1 MSQKIINDLK
11 LGFQDVLIQ
20 PKRSALKSRKEV
32 SLERTFKFKNSNQT
46 WKGVPII
53 AANMDT
59 VGTFEIAIELTKYKM
74 LTAIH
79 KHYSIKEWDEFFSKN
94 KDLEEELCN
103 HIMVSSGTS
112 EEDFIKIKTILS
124 KYNIKFICIDVA
136 NGYSN
141 HFGEYIS
148 KVRQEFPD
156 KIILAGNVVTPDM
169 TYDLLEKGADII
181 KVGIGPGSV
190 CTTRKQT
197 GVGYPQLSAVLE
209 CSDAAHGISGFICS
223 DGGCTC
229 PGDVSKAFGG
239 DADFVM
245 LGGMFAGHSE
255 SGGEKIEKDGV
266 TYIEYYGMS
275 SDTAMNKHS
284 GGVANYRSSEGKT
297 VLLPFKGS
305 IENTVLDLLGGIRST
320 CTYVGAKE
328 LKELG
333 KCTTFIRTNEQ
344 LNNIFG
350 KS

>member
-1 MSQKIINDLK
+1 MSQKIINEIK

-20 PKRSALKSRKEV
+20 PKRSSLKSRKEV
-32 SLERTFKFKNSNQT
+32 SLERTFKFKRANET
-46 WKGVPII
+46 WTGVPII

-59 VGTFEIAIELTKYKM
+59 VGTFEIAYELSKFKM

-79 KHYSIKEWDEFFSKN
+79 KHYSVEEWKCYIEKINDKKN
-94 KDLEEELCN
+94 FLN

-112 EEDFIKIKTILS
+112 EEDFKKLNSILDI
-124 KYNIKFICIDVA
+124 YDIKFICIDIA
-136 NGYSN
+136 NGYSS
-141 HFGEYIS
+141 HFGEYIA
-148 KVRQEFPD
+148 KVRKHYPN
-156 KIILAGNVVTPDM
+156 KIILAGNVVTADM

-197 GVGYPQLSAVLE
+197 GVGYPQLSAVIE

-239 DADFVM
+239 DSDFVM
-245 LGGMFAGHSE
+245 IGGLFAGHNE
-255 SGGEKIEKDGV
+255 SGGEKIEVEGN

-275 SDTAMNKHS
+275 SNTAMKKHS

-297 VLLPFKGS
+297 VLIPYRGFIKD
-305 IENTVLDLLGGIRST
+305 TVLDLLGGIRST
-320 CTYVGAKE
+320 CTYIGAKE
-328 LKELG
+328 IKEIG

-350 KS
+350 KN

>member
-1 MSQKIINDLK
+1 MSQKIINEIK

-20 PKRSALKSRKEV
+20 PKRSSLKSRKEV
-32 SLERTFKFKNSNQT
+32 SLERTFKFKRANET
-46 WKGVPII
+46 WTGVPII

-59 VGTFEIAIELTKYKM
+59 VGTFEIAYELSKFKM

-79 KHYSIKEWDEFFSKN
+79 KHYSVEEWKCYIEKINDKKN
-94 KDLEEELCN
+94 FLN

-112 EEDFIKIKTILS
+112 EEDFKKLNSILDI
-124 KYNIKFICIDVA
+124 YDIKFICIDIA
-136 NGYSN
+136 NGYSS
-141 HFGEYIS
+141 HFGEYIA
-148 KVRQEFPD
+148 KVRKNYPN
-156 KIILAGNVVTPDM
+156 KIILAGNVVTADM

-197 GVGYPQLSAVLE
+197 GVGYPQLSAVIE

-239 DADFVM
+239 DSDFVM
-245 LGGMFAGHSE
+245 IGGLFAGHNE
-255 SGGEKIEKDGV
+255 SGGEKIEVEGN

-275 SDTAMNKHS
+275 SNTAMKKHS

-297 VLLPFKGS
+297 VLIPYRGFIKD
-305 IENTVLDLLGGIRST
+305 TVLDLLGGIRST
-320 CTYVGAKE
+320 CTYIGAKE
-328 LKELG
+328 IKEIG

-350 KS
+350 KN